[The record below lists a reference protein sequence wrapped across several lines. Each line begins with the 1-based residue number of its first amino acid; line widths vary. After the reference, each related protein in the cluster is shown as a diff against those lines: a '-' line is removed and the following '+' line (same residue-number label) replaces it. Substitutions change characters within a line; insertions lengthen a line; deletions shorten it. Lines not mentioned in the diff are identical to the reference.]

1 MKSGAEVKRKIAI
14 EIIAFLFILLFTYA
28 SFNKLLDY
36 QKFMIQIGQSPLL
49 TGFGGSI
56 PWMVITVELLISAL
70 LVIPRFRLFA
80 FFGAFS
86 LMVMFTA
93 YIVAILNFSS
103 YIPCSCGGVLAKFG
117 WTEHLYFN
125 LAFVVLGLLGVVL
138 ESNERQADQIFQKKS
153 PAT

>member
-1 MKSGAEVKRKIAI
+1 MKSGAEMKRKIAI

-36 QKFMIQIGQSPLL
+36 QKFTIQIGQSPLL

-56 PWMVITVELLISAL
+56 PWMVITVELLIAVL
-70 LVIPRFRLFA
+70 LAIPRFRLFA

-103 YIPCSCGGVLAKFG
+103 YIPCSCGGVLAKLG

-125 LAFVVLGLLGVVL
+125 SVFAVLGLAGIVL
-138 ESNERQADQIFQKKS
+138 EFRERNAGPPITTQPFAL
-153 PAT
+153 